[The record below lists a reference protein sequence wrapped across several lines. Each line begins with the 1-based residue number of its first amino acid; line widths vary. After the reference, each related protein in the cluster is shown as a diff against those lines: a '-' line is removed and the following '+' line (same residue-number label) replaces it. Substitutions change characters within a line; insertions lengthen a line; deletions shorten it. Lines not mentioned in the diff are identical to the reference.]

1 MRAFIFS
8 SILLL
13 TGCDEAKVS
22 QPRAGED
29 AARAQQNT
37 LSLPSSASGSER
49 KGNSPMQTATLVP
62 VDVDDTGIAY
72 PRVMG
77 IAPAAAERIN
87 AVLDRRRSEA
97 ITGRDDCRRTS
108 EGREINYA
116 SRAQERYNQDGLL
129 SFHIVENAFCGG
141 ANGTTITG
149 ALTFDLATGGEI
161 DVARSIGP
169 DEKIIAQVARR
180 HYAGEPA
187 CAAFLRDQPTLT
199 RIDAMFVDRQGLG
212 VVFAF
217 NAGAAESCASSPA
230 IIPAAVIQ
238 RSFRPTGPLRRAWS
252 GGVAPAGAPQLGTMS
267 SAILERELGRERG
280 CTLRQ
285 GDRILLGAKPRD
297 AVAILDG
304 KLVHLGNAPV
314 SQAGLSE
321 GGTYR
326 SGSTTISVRLVP
338 ARGEGDADGQVFNK
352 PADAL
357 ITRDGTSRRIEAVW
371 TCTSR

>member
-1 MRAFIFS
+1 
-8 SILLL
+8 
-13 TGCDEAKVS
+13 
-22 QPRAGED
+22 
-29 AARAQQNT
+29 
-37 LSLPSSASGSER
+37 
-49 KGNSPMQTATLVP
+49 MQAATLVP

-72 PRVMG
+72 PRVAG
-77 IAPAAAERIN
+77 IAPAAAGRIN
-87 AVLDRRRSEA
+87 AVLDRRRREA
-97 ITGRDDCRRTS
+97 ITGRDDCRRTAD
-108 EGREINYA
+108 GREINYS
-116 SRAQERYNQDGLL
+116 SRAQERYDQDGLL
-129 SFHIVENAFCGG
+129 SFLIVENAFCGG

-149 ALTFDLATGGEI
+149 ALSFDLATGGEI
-161 DVARSIGP
+161 DVARSIGS
-169 DEKIIAQVARR
+169 DEKAITEVARR
-180 HYAGEPA
+180 HYTGEAA

-217 NAGAAESCASSPA
+217 NAGAAESCASFPA

-238 RSFRPTGPLRRAWS
+238 HSFRPTGPLRRAWS
-252 GGVAPAGAPQLGTMS
+252 GGVATAGAPQLGTMS
-267 SAILERELGRERG
+267 SAILERELGRDRG

-304 KLVHLGNAPV
+304 KLVHFGNAPI
-314 SQAGLSE
+314 SKAGLSE

-326 SGSTTISVRLVP
+326 SGSTTVSVRLAP

-352 PADAL
+352 PADAV

-371 TCTSR
+371 SCTSP